1 MLDQAT
7 TNPSLKFKLVLFP
20 KTSVIFS
27 PFFLGDPV
35 DDDVNDVNDVQKSG
49 GIFLEVGPS
58 PNCF

>member
-1 MLDQAT
+1 L
-7 TNPSLKFKLVLFP
+7 SFKLVLSP

-35 DDDVNDVNDVQKSG
+35 VDDVQKSG
-49 GIFLEVGPS
+49 GIFWEVGPS